1 MEGKIF
7 EWTMQQRKATVISVW
22 NTSPS
27 LCQAYLSMSPDSF
40 KGLKYPEYRG
50 KLCQFIHLEV
60 LQEIS
65 ILLIENIPGKQTPT
79 GGLQF
84 QGSHLEGRIS
94 TGIIY
99 YFHRLTYT
107 PSVKA
112 LLPLV
117 EKDRNKTHNKLFCS
131 LNLDREKMYKD

>member
-1 MEGKIF
+1 
-7 EWTMQQRKATVISVW
+7 MQQRKATAILPW

-27 LCQAYLSMSPDSF
+27 LCQGYLSLEFCPDSF
-40 KGLKYPEYRG
+40 KGLKYTAYQG
-50 KLCQFIHLEV
+50 KLCELIYLEV
-60 LQEIS
+60 LQQIS
-65 ILLIENIPGKQTPT
+65 ILLMEKILETQTPT

-84 QGSHLEGRIS
+84 QGSHLEDRIS

-107 PSVKA
+107 PSAKV

-117 EKDRNKTHNKLFCS
+117 EKDKNKTHKIFFCS
-131 LNLDREKMYKD
+131 LNLDRERIFRD